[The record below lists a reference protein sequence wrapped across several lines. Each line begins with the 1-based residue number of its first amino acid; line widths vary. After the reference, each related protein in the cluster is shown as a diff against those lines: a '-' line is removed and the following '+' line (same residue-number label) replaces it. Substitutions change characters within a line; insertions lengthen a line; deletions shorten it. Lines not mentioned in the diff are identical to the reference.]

1 MNKYF
6 FIFLFLFGIFFFQ
19 SSFALT
25 YNGSTTFEMPNIYSS
40 WFVETL
46 AFKNKTSDS
55 YLNYFTWSAVD
66 NTYTYLWCSTIWNSS
81 SWTKMVLYQYGYY
94 WYGWLVA
101 IYSMDIKIVPT
112 GVNNESIV
120 SLYSNSQ
127 GASIFSYDILIVP
140 TIPNSK
146 WWDTTQWMFCIS
158 PRMKRIAWSWVANV
172 DGIYLYDLKY
182 SYYSWPT
189 GVFGFDFHSFTSYG
203 IYWRQVY
210 RDSTYA
216 TSYPFFEWHNRGE
229 LQPWDSS
236 TWTTIYFRYLQTLMN
251 WAKVTEFMNDIFPSS
266 LNNTIPQWLWVNFSS
281 TGSTYE
287 YPPTATGSIIPVD
300 YYENC
305 WSILTNLKCYLSWI
319 ANRMKDWLISLKD
332 IIFSYLLPD
341 ISFTWNS
348 NDCLSGS
355 TSGFSWSIAKISYF
369 QKVANLFVL
378 VIPIPPIEWQ
388 MICTFDWLQPMI
400 YRRASDWTF
409 LNPEISVLPD
419 TFNWSDSLLLLCFSM
434 FTTVYLYNLTHKKN
448 D

>member
-1 MNKYF
+1 MKKYIII
-6 FIFLFLFGIFFFQ
+6 IFLLLVAWCSPS

-40 WFVETL
+40 WFVQTL

-55 YLNYFTWSAVD
+55 YLNYFTWSTVD

-81 SWTKMVLYQYGYY
+81 SWTKMNLYQYGYY

-101 IYSMDIKIVPT
+101 IYEMNIKIIPT
-112 GVNNESIV
+112 GANNESIV
-120 SLYSNSQ
+120 SLYSNSV
-127 GASIFSYDILIVP
+127 GAPIFSHDIMVVP

-146 WWDTTQWMFCIS
+146 GWDTTQWMFCIS

-172 DGIYLYDLKY
+172 DWIYLYDIKY

-236 TWTTIYFRYLQTLMN
+236 TWTTIYFRYLQTVMN
-251 WAKVTEFMNDIFPSS
+251 WAKVTEFMNDIVPSS

-281 TGSTYE
+281 TWSTYE
-287 YPPTATGSIIPVD
+287 YPPTGTGS
-300 YYENC
+300 
-305 WSILTNLKCYLSWI
+305 
-319 ANRMKDWLISLKD
+319 
-332 IIFSYLLPD
+332 
-341 ISFTWNS
+341 
-348 NDCLSGS
+348 G
-355 TSGFSWSIAKISYF
+355 SWSIWFDYSSCWAISISCYF
-369 QKVANLFVL
+369 WVFTNGILGYIWSFFPDVSWNSAFNSCASWSIDKSSYLQKFANIIAIINPYPPAEGTIVCSIFWQYTIGYQRLIPEKNFFEIYIPWVMPAL
-378 VIPIPPIEWQ
+378 ENDWRIIFWQSIPDIIVILSFAILI
-388 MICTFDWLQPMI
+388 
-400 YRRASDWTF
+400 
-409 LNPEISVLPD
+409 LNR
-419 TFNWSDSLLLLCFSM
+419 
-434 FTTVYLYNLTHKKN
+434 KQN